1 MDEEIRKKLI
11 KQGKLVDKWGKKITE
26 AENSEIIAEETE
38 YNESIRRN
46 LIKQGK
52 LVDEWGRKIQDKKQ
66 YTKNEKWNIFI
77 LIVFAFMLAYNS
89 REQII
94 YVLNWIINNYKG
106 L

>member
-66 YTKNEKWNIFI
+66 YTKNITIPKSINK
-77 LIVFAFMLAYNS
+77 LT
-89 REQII
+89 
-94 YVLNWIINNYKG
+94 NWIGFCCNDFMYDKI
-106 L
+106 LSL